1 MKPSH
6 FYFDDSILERERILF
21 NHARYLGHQH
31 LVQEL
36 GNYSVIPQDEDG
48 RFLIK
53 TKNGVECVSNVCRHR
68 QASILKRS
76 GSVSNIVCPLH
87 GWTYDLS
94 GELIGAPHFDPCP
107 KTSLRNFSTQ
117 QWNGI
122 VFEKGTFNL
131 SEDLKTMRLS
141 DRFNFDHYTFHSRN
155 IHECNYNWK
164 TFIEVYLDDYHVDPF
179 HPGLGSFVDCNV
191 LDWQFG
197 ERYSI
202 QSVGI
207 KNKLKTPGTQVYK
220 NWHQVLLDYR
230 KGSVPEFGAIWLTIY
245 PNVMVEWYPEVLVI
259 SSVWPKSPQKT
270 MNIVDFYYPEEICH
284 FEQEFVEAH
293 KAAYMETCYE
303 DDEIAERMDQGRRH
317 LNQIH
322 FNDVG
327 PVHDPMEKGLEYF
340 YKYYDKFIFS
350 DWKIRQ

>member
-6 FYFDDSILERERILF
+6 FYFDDSILEKENILF
-21 NHARYLGHQH
+21 KQARYLGHSS
-31 LVQEL
+31 LVPEL
-36 GNYSVIPQDEDG
+36 NNYSVIPQDDDG
-48 RFLIK
+48 RFLINSK
-53 TKNGVECVSNVCRHR
+53 SGVECISNVCRHR

-87 GWTYDLS
+87 GWTYDTS

-107 KTSLRNFSTQ
+107 KASLRKFSTQ

-122 VFEKGTFNL
+122 IFEKGRF
-131 SEDLKTMRLS
+131 DLEHDLNSMRLAS
-141 DRFNFDHYTFHSRN
+141 KFNFDGYNFHSRK

-179 HPGLGSFVDCNV
+179 HQGLGNFVDCNK

-197 ERYSI
+197 ERYSV

-207 KNKLKTPGTQVYK
+207 KNKLSTPGTQIYK
-220 NWHQVLLDYR
+220 NWHKVLLDYR
-230 KGSVPEFGAIWLTIY
+230 KGLIPEFGAIWLTIY

-259 SSVWPKSPQKT
+259 SSVWPQSPTKT
-270 MNIVDFYYPEEICH
+270 TNIVDFYYPEEICH

-293 KAAYMETCYE
+293 QAAYMETCFE
-303 DDEIAERMDQGRRH
+303 DDEIAERMDLGRKH
-317 LNQIH
+317 LNYVE
-322 FNDVG
+322 FNDYG

-340 YKYYDKFIFS
+340 YKYYDKYIFS
-350 DWKIRQ
+350 DWTER